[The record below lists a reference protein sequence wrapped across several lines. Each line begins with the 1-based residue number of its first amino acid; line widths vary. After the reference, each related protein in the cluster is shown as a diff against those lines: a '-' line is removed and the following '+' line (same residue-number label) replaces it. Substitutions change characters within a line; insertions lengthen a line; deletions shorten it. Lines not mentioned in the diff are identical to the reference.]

1 MIFKLGLN
9 RASPWQPRTSGSLSG
24 LTSLFFFF
32 FFFFLVCVLAG
43 LAVPKIDAIYDSF
56 RPF

>member
-1 MIFKLGLN
+1 MATKDFRVTFRSHI
-9 RASPWQPRTSGSLSG
+9 T
-24 LTSLFFFF
+24 FFFF
-32 FFFFLVCVLAG
+32 FFLLLVCVLAG